1 MKLVNFAKVWWNG
14 VETDTRRLGRPLIAT
29 WQEMK
34 ARLREKYMPQNYEDR
49 LCEQLVNLK
58 QGTMTMAEYMQKFD
72 ELKTRSQIVEDPRH
86 SLARFKS
93 SLRFEIRKEMLRYTP
108 YSVENAFQIA
118 LDLEEYM
125 NVANYTNSSV

>member
-1 MKLVNFAKVWWNG
+1 
-14 VETDTRRLGRPLIAT
+14 
-29 WQEMK
+29 
-34 ARLREKYMPQNYEDR
+34 MPQNYEDR

-58 QGTMTMAEYMQKFD
+58 QGTMTVAEYMQKFD

-93 SLRFEIRKEMLRYTP
+93 GLRFEIRREMLRYIP

-125 NVANYTNSSV
+125 NITNSTKSNAQMTELVEKKFDISNPFVETTVYSK